1 MKVNKFVCMQHAH
14 IILILQRTQYFHLQ
28 MLSYITL
35 FKGMIKKKRYDKGI
49 YIQYLG
55 MDKLVVK

>member
-1 MKVNKFVCMQHAH
+1 MQHAH